1 MLFYLCHK
9 VIYFA
14 SFDGNPFLF
23 CARVVSYMYM
33 TEVKK
38 GTTKENKSV
47 GRKKIGLALG
57 GGGAKGL
64 AHIGVI
70 RQLEMWGVPIDYIAG
85 TSMGALIGAWYA
97 LKQDTDLVATI
108 FSQLKDHDIHPLKKI
123 VGEKNGV
130 LFRDATI
137 SSLLEKGFGDK
148 TFADCTIP
156 FAAVATDV
164 ADGSRVVLDKGA
176 LADAVRASIA
186 LPLIFAPVADK
197 KGRLLMDGGFSDP
210 VPADVVRA
218 MGADAVIAV
227 DVSSRWIDLSV
238 SNIDVR
244 DMYTIVS
251 DAFGVVEY
259 QIAKQVLEMADV
271 VIRPPVANYT
281 WLSFDSAQ
289 DIIDAG
295 MDEIRLHADDI
306 ARASGRTIGVSKT
319 PFESFLDF
327 IRGTSMSA

>member
-1 MLFYLCHK
+1 M
-9 VIYFA
+9 A
-14 SFDGNPFLF
+14 G
-23 CARVVSYMYM
+23 
-33 TEVKK
+33 TKK
-38 GTTKENKSV
+38 QTGAEKKNV

-97 LKQDTDLVATI
+97 LKQDTDLVATV
-108 FSQLKDHDIHPLKKI
+108 FSQLKGHDVHPLKKI
-123 VGEKNGV
+123 VGKHNGT
-130 LFRDATI
+130 LFRDSTI
-137 SSLLEKGFGDK
+137 ASLLERG
-148 TFADCTIP
+148 FADETFTDCAIP
-156 FAAVATDV
+156 FAAIATDV

-186 LPLIFAPVADK
+186 LPLIFAPVSDK

-218 MGADAVIAV
+218 MGADVVIAV
-227 DVSSRWIDLSV
+227 DVSSRWIDLSA

-244 DMYTIVS
+244 DMYAIVS
-251 DAFGVVEY
+251 DAFSVVEY
-259 QIAKQVLEMADV
+259 QIAKQVLETADLV
-271 VIRPPVANYT
+271 VRPPVGNYN
-281 WLSFDSAQ
+281 WLSFDSAD

-295 MDEIRLHADDI
+295 MDEIRQQSSAI
-306 ARASGRTIGVSKT
+306 ERITGMAIGQAKT
-319 PFESFLDF
+319 PLESFLNF
-327 IRGTSMSA
+327 IRGGASAS

>member
-1 MLFYLCHK
+1 MWYRIRMAETK
-9 VIYFA
+9 K
-14 SFDGNPFLF
+14 
-23 CARVVSYMYM
+23 RVAA
-33 TEVKK
+33 EKK
-38 GTTKENKSV
+38 NI

-123 VGEKNGV
+123 VGKKNGA

-137 SSLLEKGFGDK
+137 ASLLEKGFGNK
-148 TFADCTIP
+148 TFADCAIP
-156 FAAVATDV
+156 VAAIATDV
-164 ADGSRVVLDKGA
+164 ADGGRVVLDKGN

-186 LPLIFAPVADK
+186 LPLIFAPVPDK

-218 MGADAVIAV
+218 MGADVVIAV
-227 DVSSRWIDLSV
+227 DVSSRWIDLSA
-238 SNIDVR
+238 STIDVR

-251 DAFGVVEY
+251 DAFSVVEY
-259 QIAKQVLEMADV
+259 QIGKEVLQTADV
-271 VIRPPVANYT
+271 VLQPLVANYS
-281 WLSFDSAQ
+281 WLSFGRADE
-289 DIIDAG
+289 IIDAG
-295 MDEIRLHADDI
+295 TDEVRLHADAI
-306 ARASGRTIGVSKT
+306 ARVSGRVVEAPKT
-319 PFESFLDF
+319 PFENFLNF
-327 IRGTSMSA
+327 ISGTSASS

>member
-1 MLFYLCHK
+1 M
-9 VIYFA
+9 
-14 SFDGNPFLF
+14 P
-23 CARVVSYMYM
+23 
-33 TEVKK
+33 EKK
-38 GTTKENKSV
+38 KQSSTSAHPT
-47 GRKKIGLALG
+47 RKKIGLALG

-70 RQLEMWGVPIDYIAG
+70 RQLETWGVPIDYIAG

-97 LKQDTDLVATI
+97 LKQDTDLVATV
-108 FSQLKDHDIHPLKKI
+108 FSQLKNHDVHPLKEI
-123 VGEKNGV
+123 VGKKNGA
-130 LFRDATI
+130 LFRDSSI
-137 SSLLEKGFGDK
+137 SSLLEKGFGSK
-148 TFADCTIP
+148 TFTDCGIP

-164 ADGSRVVLDKGA
+164 SNGSRAILDSGT

-218 MGADAVIAV
+218 MGADVVIAV

-251 DAFGVVEY
+251 SALSVVEY
-259 QIAKQVLEMADV
+259 QIAKQILETADV
-271 VIRPPVANYT
+271 VVRPPVMNYS
-281 WLSFDSAQ
+281 WLSFNSAQ

-295 MDEIRLHADDI
+295 ADEVRQYSSTI
-306 ARASGRTIGVSKT
+306 ARLSGVAIGGTKT
-319 PFESFLDF
+319 PLENFFDF
-327 IRGTSMSA
+327 IRGANTSV

>member
-1 MLFYLCHK
+1 MHM
-9 VIYFA
+9 A
-14 SFDGNPFLF
+14 E
-23 CARVVSYMYM
+23 
-33 TEVKK
+33 TKK
-38 GTTKENKSV
+38 KMMEKKES

-97 LKQDTDLVATI
+97 LKQDADLLATL

-123 VGEKNGV
+123 VGKKNGV

-137 SSLLEKGFGDK
+137 ESLLEKGFADK
-148 TFADCTIP
+148 TFTDCSIP
-156 FAAVATDV
+156 FAAIATDV
-164 ADGSRVVLDKGA
+164 ANGSRVVLDKGN

-186 LPLIFAPVADK
+186 LPLIFAPVPDT

-218 MGADAVIAV
+218 MGADVVIAV
-227 DVSSRWIDLSV
+227 DVSSRWIDLSA

-251 DAFGVVEY
+251 DAFSVVEY
-259 QIAKQVLEMADV
+259 QIGKEVLQTADV
-271 VIRPPVANYT
+271 ILQPPVANYS
-281 WLSFDSAQ
+281 WLSFDRA
-289 DIIDAG
+289 DEIIDVG
-295 MDEIRLHADDI
+295 TDEARLHAGAI
-306 ARASGRTIGVSKT
+306 ARVSNRIIEAPKT
-319 PFESFLDF
+319 PFESFLNF
-327 IRGTSMSA
+327 ISGSNASS

>member
-1 MLFYLCHK
+1 M
-9 VIYFA
+9 A
-14 SFDGNPFLF
+14 G
-23 CARVVSYMYM
+23 A
-33 TEVKK
+33 KK
-38 GTTKENKSV
+38 QTGAEKKNV

-97 LKQDTDLVATI
+97 LKQDTDLVATV
-108 FSQLKDHDIHPLKKI
+108 FSQLKGRDVHPLKKI
-123 VGEKNGV
+123 VGKKNGA
-130 LFRDATI
+130 LFRDAAI
-137 SSLLEKGFGDK
+137 ESLLEKGFADK
-148 TFADCTIP
+148 TFANCTIP
-156 FAAVATDV
+156 FAAIATDV
-164 ADGSRVVLDKGA
+164 ADGSRVVLDKGV

-186 LPLIFAPVADK
+186 LPLIFAPVSDK

-218 MGADAVIAV
+218 MGADVVIAV
-227 DVSSRWIDLSV
+227 DVSSQWIDLSA

-251 DAFGVVEY
+251 DAFSVVEY
-259 QIAKQVLEMADV
+259 QIAKQVLQTADV
-271 VIRPPVANYT
+271 VVRPPVAHYT

-295 MDEIRLHADDI
+295 MDEVRQRGSAIESIL
-306 ARASGRTIGVSKT
+306 GTTLGQQKT
-319 PFESFLDF
+319 PLESFLNF
-327 IRGTSMSA
+327 IRGDYSSR

>member
-1 MLFYLCHK
+1 MWYRMHM
-9 VIYFA
+9 A
-14 SFDGNPFLF
+14 E
-23 CARVVSYMYM
+23 
-33 TEVKK
+33 TKK
-38 GTTKENKSV
+38 KMMEKKES

-97 LKQDTDLVATI
+97 LKQDADLLATL

-123 VGEKNGV
+123 VGKKNGV

-137 SSLLEKGFGDK
+137 ESLLEKGFADK
-148 TFADCTIP
+148 TFTDCSIP
-156 FAAVATDV
+156 FAAIATDV
-164 ADGSRVVLDKGA
+164 ANGSRVVLDKGN

-186 LPLIFAPVADK
+186 LPLIFAPVPDT

-218 MGADAVIAV
+218 MGADVVIAV
-227 DVSSRWIDLSV
+227 DVSSRWIDLSA

-251 DAFGVVEY
+251 DAFSVVEY
-259 QIAKQVLEMADV
+259 QIGKEVLQTADV
-271 VIRPPVANYT
+271 ILQPPVANYS
-281 WLSFDSAQ
+281 WLSFDRA
-289 DIIDAG
+289 DEIIDVG
-295 MDEIRLHADDI
+295 TDEARLHAGAI
-306 ARASGRTIGVSKT
+306 ARVSNRIIEAPKT
-319 PFESFLDF
+319 PFESFLNF
-327 IRGTSMSA
+327 ISGSNASS